1 MIQVRPY
8 EFMVRYTPQ
17 REWITGRGIIFWL
30 AFFFIELGAGTFIAA
45 SIFGSL
51 SGMLVGLLLCAVLG
65 GGLHLLYLG
74 HPLRAWRIILSQGWK
89 TSWISRGLYFV
100 GLFLL
105 LGLIHIILSQ
115 WASPITALSI
125 AATVFAFLT
134 VIYVGFVMSF
144 VNAIPLW
151 NTPLLPVMYAVLG
164 IWGGLGVTLVAMLA
178 TGLHAANV
186 ELWLDI
192 FLVAFIFIASVYL
205 LSIRYQGLG
214 GKTSVRQMVTGKWAP
229 LFWIM
234 VVTLAMA
241 LPLAVALGNWLAAFV
256 IPVPFLIVVVLF
268 ELLGDLSLRYCLLR
282 CGFYS
287 PLIPPYASED
297 HGTTV

>member
-1 MIQVRPY
+1 
-8 EFMVRYTPQ
+8 MVQFTPQ

-30 AFFFIELGAGTFIAA
+30 AIFFIDLGAGTFVVS

-51 SGMLVGLLLCAVLG
+51 LGMLVGLLVCAVLG

-115 WASPITALSI
+115 WASPITAVAI

-151 NTPLLPVMYAVLG
+151 NTPLLPVLYAILG
-164 IWGGLGVTLVAMLA
+164 IWGGLGVTLVIMLA
-178 TGLHAANV
+178 TGLHMASV

-192 FLVAFIFIASVYL
+192 FLVSFIFIASVYL

-214 GKTSVRQMVTGKWAP
+214 GKTSVRQMMTGKLAP

-241 LPLAVALGNWLAAFV
+241 LPLAVALGNWLAALV

-287 PLIPPYASED
+287 PLIPPYGED
-297 HGTTV
+297 H